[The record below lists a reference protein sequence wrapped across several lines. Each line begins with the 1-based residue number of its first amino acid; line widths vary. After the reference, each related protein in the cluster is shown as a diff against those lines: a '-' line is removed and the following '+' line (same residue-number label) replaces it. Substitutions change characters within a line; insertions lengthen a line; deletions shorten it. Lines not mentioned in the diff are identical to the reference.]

1 MSVWVCG
8 EVLIDELPSGTVVGG
23 GPANTAKALARLGHE
38 VAFIDGIST
47 DAYGVKARAELAADG
62 VDLSLAMTSDLPT
75 AVAEV
80 TLAADGG
87 ASYVFKLDKTAT
99 FDFNSSWLP
108 DPSRYKPQ
116 VLHIGTLATLVQP
129 GADVLFD
136 WALACADFAP
146 VVFDPNIRPQVLSDR
161 EKYVVLVEK
170 WIGIS
175 SVVKLSDDDF
185 EWLYPGKSPESIANQ
200 WLQGGVALVVM
211 TRGADGLVGYTSD
224 GVVEVAGE
232 KVNVVDTVG
241 AGDTVGAIIMQGLI
255 TDGLLNMRGDVL
267 KDVLHRAAVAAAI
280 TCSRAGAQ
288 PPYAHE
294 IREKLGN

>member
-1 MSVWVCG
+1 MSIWVCG
-8 EVLIDELPSGTVVGG
+8 EVLIDELPSGAVVGG

-62 VDLSLAMTSDLPT
+62 VDLSLALTSDLPT

-87 ASYVFKLDKTAT
+87 ASYVFKLEKTAT

-146 VVFDPNIRPQVLSDR
+146 VVFDPNIRPQVLNDR
-161 EKYVVLVEK
+161 DKYVALVEK

-211 TRGADGLVGYTSD
+211 TRGADGLIGYTSD
-224 GVVEVAGE
+224 GVVEVSGE

-241 AGDTVGAIIMQGLI
+241 AGDTVGAIVVQGLI
-255 TDGLLNMRGDVL
+255 TDGLLNMRGSVL
-267 KDVLHRAAVAAAI
+267 KDVLHRAAVASAI

-294 IREKLGN
+294 IRERLGN

>member
-1 MSVWVCG
+1 MWVCG
-8 EVLIDELPSGTVVGG
+8 EVLIDELPSGAVVGG

-62 VDLSLAMTSDLPT
+62 VDLSLAMTCDLPT
-75 AVAEV
+75 SVAQV

-87 ASYVFKLDKTAT
+87 ASYVFKLEKTAT

-116 VLHIGTLATLVQP
+116 VLYIGTLATLVQP

-136 WALACADFAP
+136 WALECADFAP

-161 EKYVVLVEK
+161 EKYVALVEK

-185 EWLYPGKSPESIANQ
+185 EWLYPGKSPESVAEQ

-211 TRGADGLVGYTSD
+211 TRGKAGLVGYTSD
-224 GVVEVAGE
+224 GVVEVAGV

-241 AGDTVGAIIMQGLI
+241 AGDTVGAIVVQGLI
-255 TDGLLNMRGDVL
+255 TDGLLNMRGSTL

-280 TCSRAGAQ
+280 TCSRMGAQ

-294 IREKLGN
+294 IRERLGN

>member
-1 MSVWVCG
+1 VSVWVCG
-8 EVLIDELPSGTVVGG
+8 EVLIDELPRGAVVGG

-47 DAYGVKARAELAADG
+47 DAYGVKARAEFAADG

-136 WALACADFAP
+136 WALECADFAP

-161 EKYVVLVEK
+161 EKYVALVEK

-185 EWLYPGKSPESIANQ
+185 EWLYPGKSPESVAEQ
-200 WLQGGVALVVM
+200 WLQGGVALVVI

-241 AGDTVGAIIMQGLI
+241 AGDTVGAIVVQGLI
-255 TDGLLNMRGDVL
+255 TDGLLNMRGSVL

-294 IREKLGN
+294 IRERLGN

>member
-8 EVLIDELPSGTVVGG
+8 EVLIDELPSGAVVGG

-87 ASYVFKLDKTAT
+87 ASYVFKLEKTAT

-108 DPSRYKPQ
+108 DPSRFKPQ

-161 EKYVVLVEK
+161 EKYVALVEK

-200 WLQGGVALVVM
+200 WLQGGVALVVV
-211 TRGADGLVGYTSD
+211 TRGADGLIGYTSD

-241 AGDTVGAIIMQGLI
+241 AGDTVGAIIVQGLI
-255 TDGLLNMRGDVL
+255 TDGLLNMRGSVL
-267 KDVLHRAAVAAAI
+267 KDVLQRAAVAAAI

>member
-1 MSVWVCG
+1 MWVCG
-8 EVLIDELPSGTVVGG
+8 EVLIDELPRGAVVGG

-47 DAYGVKARAELAADG
+47 DAYGVKARAELSADG
-62 VDLSLAMTSDLPT
+62 VDLSLALTSDLPT
-75 AVAEV
+75 AVAQV

-116 VLHIGTLATLVQP
+116 VLYIGTLATLVQP

-136 WALACADFAP
+136 WALQCAEFAP

-161 EKYVVLVEK
+161 EKYVALVEK
-170 WIGIS
+170 WVGIS

-185 EWLYPGKSPESIANQ
+185 EWLYPGKSPESIAEQ

-211 TRGADGLVGYTSD
+211 THGVDGLVGYTSD
-224 GVVEVAGE
+224 GVIEVAGE
-232 KVNVVDTVG
+232 KVHVVDTVG
-241 AGDTVGAIIMQGLI
+241 AGDTVGAILVQGLI
-255 TDGLLNMRGDVL
+255 TEGLLNMRGSVL
-267 KDVLHRAAVAAAI
+267 KDRLQRAAVAAAI

-294 IREKLGN
+294 IRERLGK

>member
-1 MSVWVCG
+1 MWVCG
-8 EVLIDELPSGTVVGG
+8 EVLIDELPRGAVVGG

-47 DAYGVKARAELAADG
+47 DAYGVKARAELSADG
-62 VDLSLAMTSDLPT
+62 VDLSLALTSDLPT
-75 AVAEV
+75 AVAQV

-116 VLHIGTLATLVQP
+116 VLYIGTLATLVQP

-136 WALACADFAP
+136 WALQCAEFAP

-161 EKYVVLVEK
+161 EKYVALVEK
-170 WIGIS
+170 WVGIS

-185 EWLYPGKSPESIANQ
+185 EWLYPGKSPESIAEQ

-211 TRGADGLVGYTSD
+211 THGVDGLVGYTSD
-224 GVVEVAGE
+224 GVIEVAGE

-241 AGDTVGAIIMQGLI
+241 AGDTVGAILVQGLI
-255 TDGLLNMRGDVL
+255 TEGLLNMRGSVL
-267 KDVLHRAAVAAAI
+267 KDRLQRAAVAAAI

-294 IREKLGN
+294 IRERLGK

>member
-1 MSVWVCG
+1 MWVCG
-8 EVLIDELPSGTVVGG
+8 EVLIDELPRGAVVGG

-47 DAYGVKARAELAADG
+47 DAYGVKARAELSADG
-62 VDLSLAMTSDLPT
+62 VDLSLALTSDLPT
-75 AVAEV
+75 AVAQV

-116 VLHIGTLATLVQP
+116 VLYIGTLATLVQP

-136 WALACADFAP
+136 WALQCAEFAP

-161 EKYVVLVEK
+161 EKYVALVEK
-170 WIGIS
+170 WVGIS

-185 EWLYPGKSPESIANQ
+185 EWLYPGKSPESIAEQ

-211 TRGADGLVGYTSD
+211 THGVDGLVGYTSD
-224 GVVEVAGE
+224 GVIEVAGE
-232 KVNVVDTVG
+232 KVHVVDTVG
-241 AGDTVGAIIMQGLI
+241 AGDTVGAIVVQGLI
-255 TDGLLNMRGDVL
+255 TDGLLNMRGSVL
-267 KDVLHRAAVAAAI
+267 KGVLHRAAVAAAI

-294 IREKLGN
+294 IRERLGN

>member
-1 MSVWVCG
+1 MWVCG
-8 EVLIDELPSGTVVGG
+8 EVLIDELPRGAVVGG

-47 DAYGVKARAELAADG
+47 DAYGVKARAELSADG
-62 VDLSLAMTSDLPT
+62 VDLSLALTSDLPT
-75 AVAEV
+75 AVAQV

-116 VLHIGTLATLVQP
+116 VLYIGTLATLVQP

-136 WALACADFAP
+136 WALQCAEFAP

-161 EKYVVLVEK
+161 EKYIALVEK
-170 WIGIS
+170 WVGIS

-185 EWLYPGKSPESIANQ
+185 EWLYPGKSPESIAEQ

-211 TRGADGLVGYTSD
+211 THGVDGLVGYTSD
-224 GVVEVAGE
+224 GVIEVAGE

-241 AGDTVGAIIMQGLI
+241 AGDTVGAILVQGLI
-255 TDGLLNMRGDVL
+255 TEGLLNMRGSVL
-267 KDVLHRAAVAAAI
+267 KDRLQRAAVAAAI

-294 IREKLGN
+294 IRERLGN

>member
-8 EVLIDELPSGTVVGG
+8 EVLIDELPSGAVVGG

-62 VDLSLAMTSDLPT
+62 VDLSLAPTSDLPT

-108 DPSRYKPQ
+108 DPSRHQPQ

-161 EKYVVLVEK
+161 DKYVALVEK

-185 EWLYPGKSPESIANQ
+185 KWLYPGKSPESIAEQ

-211 TRGADGLVGYTSD
+211 TRGADGLIGYTSD

-232 KVNVVDTVG
+232 KINVVDTVG
-241 AGDTVGAIIMQGLI
+241 AGDTVGAIVVQGLI
-255 TDGLLNMRGDVL
+255 TDGLLNMRGSVL

-294 IREKLGN
+294 IREKLGY

>member
-8 EVLIDELPSGTVVGG
+8 EVLIDELPSGAVVGG

-108 DPSRYKPQ
+108 DPSRHKPQ

-146 VVFDPNIRPQVLSDR
+146 VVFDPNIRPQVMSDR
-161 EKYVVLVEK
+161 AKYVALVEK

-200 WLQGGVALVVM
+200 WLQGGAALVVM
-211 TRGADGLVGYTSD
+211 TRGADGLIGYTSD

-241 AGDTVGAIIMQGLI
+241 AGDTVGAIVVQGLI
-255 TDGLLNMRGDVL
+255 TDGLLNMRGSVL
-267 KDVLHRAAVAAAI
+267 KDVLRRAAVAAAI

-294 IREKLGN
+294 IRERLGN

>member
-8 EVLIDELPSGTVVGG
+8 EVLIDELPSGAVVGG

-47 DAYGVKARAELAADG
+47 DAYGVKARAELVADG

-75 AVAEV
+75 AVAVV
-80 TLAADGG
+80 TLGADGG
-87 ASYVFKLDKTAT
+87 ASYVFNLDKTAT

-146 VVFDPNIRPQVLSDR
+146 VVFDPNIRPQVLSDS
-161 EKYVVLVEK
+161 EKYVELVEK

-175 SVVKLSDDDF
+175 SVIKLSDDDF
-185 EWLYPGKSPESIANQ
+185 EWLYPGKSPESIAEQ

-211 TRGADGLVGYTSD
+211 TRGADGLIGYTSD

-241 AGDTVGAIIMQGLI
+241 AGDTVGAIVVQGLI
-255 TDGLLNMRGDVL
+255 TDGLLNMRGSVL

-294 IREKLGN
+294 IRERLGN

>member
-62 VDLSLAMTSDLPT
+62 VDLSLALTSDLPT

-185 EWLYPGKSPESIANQ
+185 EWLYPGKSPESVAEQ

-211 TRGADGLVGYTSD
+211 THGVDGLVGYTSD

-241 AGDTVGAIIMQGLI
+241 AGDTVGAIVVHGLI
-255 TDGLLNMRGDVL
+255 TDGLLNMRGSVL
-267 KDVLHRAAVAAAI
+267 KDRLQRAAVAAAI

-294 IREKLGN
+294 IRERLGN

>member
-1 MSVWVCG
+1 VSVWVCG
-8 EVLIDELPSGTVVGG
+8 EVLIDELPSGAVVGG
-23 GPANTAKALARLGHE
+23 GPANTAKALSRLGHE

-62 VDLSLAMTSDLPT
+62 VDLSLAMTCDLPT
-75 AVAEV
+75 SVAQV

-87 ASYVFKLDKTAT
+87 ASYVFKLEKTAT

-116 VLHIGTLATLVQP
+116 VLYIGTLATLVQP

-136 WALACADFAP
+136 WALECADFAP

-161 EKYVVLVEK
+161 EKYVALVEK

-185 EWLYPGKSPESIANQ
+185 EWLYPGKSPESVAEQ

-211 TRGADGLVGYTSD
+211 TRGKAGLVGYTSD
-224 GVVEVAGE
+224 GVVEVAGV

-241 AGDTVGAIIMQGLI
+241 AGDTVGAIVVQGLI
-255 TDGLLNMRGDVL
+255 TDGLLNMRGSTL

-280 TCSRAGAQ
+280 TCSRMGAQ

-294 IREKLGN
+294 IRERLGN

>member
-1 MSVWVCG
+1 MSIWVCG
-8 EVLIDELPSGTVVGG
+8 EVLIDELPSGAVVGG

-47 DAYGVKARAELAADG
+47 DAYGVKARAELVADG

-75 AVAEV
+75 AVAVV
-80 TLAADGG
+80 TIAADGG
-87 ASYVFKLDKTAT
+87 ASYAFKLDKTAT

-108 DPSRYKPQ
+108 DPSRHKPQ

-129 GADVLFD
+129 GADVLFN

-161 EKYVVLVEK
+161 EKYVALIEK

-185 EWLYPGKSPESIANQ
+185 EWLYPGKSPESIAEQ

-211 TRGADGLVGYTSD
+211 TRGADGLIGYISD

-232 KVNVVDTVG
+232 KVSVVDTVG
-241 AGDTVGAIIMQGLI
+241 AGDTVGAIVVQGLI
-255 TDGLLNMRGDVL
+255 TDGLLNLRGSVL

>member
-1 MSVWVCG
+1 VSVWVCG
-8 EVLIDELPSGTVVGG
+8 EVLIDELPSGAVVGG

-62 VDLSLAMTSDLPT
+62 VDLSLAMTCDLPT
-75 AVAEV
+75 SVAQV

-87 ASYVFKLDKTAT
+87 ASYVFKLEKTAT

-116 VLHIGTLATLVQP
+116 VLYIGTLATLVQP

-136 WALACADFAP
+136 WALECADFAP

-161 EKYVVLVEK
+161 EKYVALVEK

-185 EWLYPGKSPESIANQ
+185 EWLYPGKSPESVAEQ

-211 TRGADGLVGYTSD
+211 TRGKAGLVGYTSD
-224 GVVEVAGE
+224 GVVEVAGV

-241 AGDTVGAIIMQGLI
+241 AGDTVGAIVVQGLI
-255 TDGLLNMRGDVL
+255 TDGLLNMRGSTL

-280 TCSRAGAQ
+280 TCSRMGAQ

-294 IREKLGN
+294 IRERLGN

>member
-8 EVLIDELPSGTVVGG
+8 EVLIDELPSGAVVGG

-62 VDLSLAMTSDLPT
+62 VNLSLAMTSDLPT
-75 AVAEV
+75 AVAVV

-146 VVFDPNIRPQVLSDR
+146 VVFDPNIRPQVMSDR
-161 EKYVVLVEK
+161 AKYVALVEK

-175 SVVKLSDDDF
+175 SVVKLSDDDL
-185 EWLYPGKSPESIANQ
+185 EWLYPGKSPESIAEQ
-200 WLQGGVALVVM
+200 WLQDGVALVVM
-211 TRGADGLVGYTSD
+211 TRGADGLIGYTSD

-241 AGDTVGAIIMQGLI
+241 AGDTVGAIVVQGLI
-255 TDGLLNMRGDVL
+255 TDGLLNMRGSVL

-294 IREKLGN
+294 IRERLGN

>member
-1 MSVWVCG
+1 
-8 EVLIDELPSGTVVGG
+8 
-23 GPANTAKALARLGHE
+23 
-38 VAFIDGIST
+38 
-47 DAYGVKARAELAADG
+47 
-62 VDLSLAMTSDLPT
+62 
-75 AVAEV
+75 V
-80 TLAADGG
+80 TLAADGS

-108 DPSRYKPQ
+108 DPSRHKPQ
-116 VLHIGTLATLVQP
+116 VLYIGTLATLVQP

-136 WALACADFAP
+136 WAITCAEFAP
-146 VVFDPNIRPQVLSDR
+146 VVFDPNIRPQVMSDR
-161 EKYVVLVEK
+161 DEYVDLVEK
-170 WIGIS
+170 WVGIS

-185 EWLYPGKSPESIANQ
+185 EWLYPGQSPEKIAEQ

-211 TRGADGLVGYTSD
+211 THGVDGLVGYTSD

-232 KVNVVDTVG
+232 KVSVVDTVG
-241 AGDTVGAIIMQGLI
+241 AGDTVGAILVQGLI
-255 TDGLLNMRGDVL
+255 TDGLLNMRGSVL

-294 IREKLGN
+294 IRERLGN

>member
-62 VDLSLAMTSDLPT
+62 VDLSLALTSDLPT

-185 EWLYPGKSPESIANQ
+185 EWLYPGKSPESIVNQ

-241 AGDTVGAIIMQGLI
+241 AGDTVGAIVVQGLI
-255 TDGLLNMRGDVL
+255 TDGLLNMRGSVL

>member
-8 EVLIDELPSGTVVGG
+8 EVLIDELPSGSVVGG

-62 VDLSLAMTSDLPT
+62 VNLSLAMTSDLPT
-75 AVAEV
+75 AVAVV

-146 VVFDPNIRPQVLSDR
+146 VVFDPNIRPQVMSDR
-161 EKYVVLVEK
+161 DKYVALVEK

-200 WLQGGVALVVM
+200 WLQGGVALVVV
-211 TRGADGLVGYTSD
+211 TRGANGLIGYTSD

-241 AGDTVGAIIMQGLI
+241 AGDTVGAIIVQGLI
-255 TDGLLNMRGDVL
+255 TDGLLNMSGSVL

>member
-8 EVLIDELPSGTVVGG
+8 EVLIDELPSGAVVGG

-38 VAFIDGIST
+38 VAYIDGIST

-62 VDLSLAMTSDLPT
+62 VNLSLAMTSDLPT
-75 AVAEV
+75 AVAV
-80 TLAADGG
+80 LTLAADGG

-146 VVFDPNIRPQVLSDR
+146 VVFDPNIRPQVMSDR
-161 EKYVVLVEK
+161 AKYVALVEK

-200 WLQGGVALVVM
+200 WLQGGAALVVM
-211 TRGADGLVGYTSD
+211 TRGADGLIGYTSD

-241 AGDTVGAIIMQGLI
+241 AGDTVGAIVVQGLI
-255 TDGLLNMRGDVL
+255 TDGLLNMRGSVL

-294 IREKLGN
+294 IRERLGN

>member
-1 MSVWVCG
+1 MSIWVCG
-8 EVLIDELPSGTVVGG
+8 EVLIDELPSGAVVGG

-47 DAYGVKARAELAADG
+47 DAYGVKARAELVADG
-62 VDLSLAMTSDLPT
+62 VDLSLSNSSDLPT
-75 AVAEV
+75 AVAVV
-80 TLAADGG
+80 TLAGDGG
-87 ASYVFKLDKTAT
+87 ASYEFKLDKTAT
-99 FDFNSSWLP
+99 FDFNSDWLP

-136 WALACADFAP
+136 WALECAEFAP
-146 VVFDPNIRPQVLSDR
+146 VVFDPNIRPQVMSNR
-161 EKYVVLVEK
+161 EKYVAIVEK
-170 WIGIS
+170 WVGIS

-185 EWLYPGKSPESIANQ
+185 KWLYPGKSPESIAEQ

-211 TRGADGLVGYTSD
+211 TRGADGLIGYTSD

-241 AGDTVGAIIMQGLI
+241 AGDTVGAIIVQGLI
-255 TDGLLNMRGDVL
+255 TDGLLNMRGSVL
-267 KDVLHRAAVAAAI
+267 KDVLRRAAVAAAI

-294 IREKLGN
+294 IRERLGN

>member
-8 EVLIDELPSGTVVGG
+8 EVLIDELPSGAVVGG

-47 DAYGVKARAELAADG
+47 DVYGVKARAELAADG
-62 VDLSLAMTSDLPT
+62 VDLSLAVTSDLPT
-75 AVAEV
+75 AVAVV
-80 TLAADGG
+80 TLGADGG

-161 EKYVVLVEK
+161 DKYVALVEK

-185 EWLYPGKSPESIANQ
+185 EWLYPGKRPESIANQ

-241 AGDTVGAIIMQGLI
+241 AGDTVGAIVVQGLI
-255 TDGLLNMRGDVL
+255 TDGLLNMRGSVL

>member
-8 EVLIDELPSGTVVGG
+8 EVLIDELPSGAVVGG

-75 AVAEV
+75 AVAVV

-99 FDFNSSWLP
+99 FDFNPSWLP

-146 VVFDPNIRPQVLSDR
+146 VVFDPNIRPQVMSDR
-161 EKYVVLVEK
+161 AKYVALVEK

-200 WLQGGVALVVM
+200 WLQGGAALVVM
-211 TRGADGLVGYTSD
+211 TCGADGLIGYTSD

-241 AGDTVGAIIMQGLI
+241 AGDTVGAIVVQGLI
-255 TDGLLNMRGDVL
+255 TDGLLNMRGSVL

-294 IREKLGN
+294 IRERLGN

>member
-8 EVLIDELPSGTVVGG
+8 EVLIDELPSGAVVGG

-62 VDLSLAMTSDLPT
+62 VDLSLALTSDLPT
-75 AVAEV
+75 AVAVV
-80 TLAADGG
+80 TLDADGG

-161 EKYVVLVEK
+161 EKYVALVEK

-241 AGDTVGAIIMQGLI
+241 AGDTVGAIIVQGLI
-255 TDGLLNMRGDVL
+255 TDGLLNMRGSVL

>member
-8 EVLIDELPSGTVVGG
+8 EVLIDELPSGAVVGG
-23 GPANTAKALARLGHE
+23 GPANTAKSLARLGHE

-62 VDLSLAMTSDLPT
+62 VNLSLAMTSDLPT
-75 AVAEV
+75 AVAVV

-87 ASYVFKLDKTAT
+87 ASYVFRLDKTAT

-146 VVFDPNIRPQVLSDR
+146 VVFDPNIRPQVMSDR
-161 EKYVVLVEK
+161 DKYVALVEK

-200 WLQGGVALVVM
+200 WLQGGAALVVM
-211 TRGADGLVGYTSD
+211 TRGADGLIGYTSD

-241 AGDTVGAIIMQGLI
+241 AGDTVGAIVVQGLI
-255 TDGLLNMRGDVL
+255 TDGLLNMRGSVLEDVL
-267 KDVLHRAAVAAAI
+267 RRAAVAAAI

-294 IREKLGN
+294 IRERLGN

>member
-1 MSVWVCG
+1 MSIWVCG
-8 EVLIDELPSGTVVGG
+8 EVLIDELPSGAVVGG

-47 DAYGVKARAELAADG
+47 DAYGVKARAELVADG
-62 VDLSLAMTSDLPT
+62 VDLSLSNSSDLPT
-75 AVAEV
+75 AVAVV
-80 TLAADGG
+80 TLAGDGQ
-87 ASYVFKLDKTAT
+87 ASYEFKLDKTAT
-99 FDFNSSWLP
+99 FDFDKSWLP

-116 VLHIGTLATLVQP
+116 VLHIGTLATLIQP

-136 WALACADFAP
+136 WALACAEFAP
-146 VVFDPNIRPQVLSDR
+146 VVFDPNIRPQVMSDR
-161 EKYVVLVEK
+161 EKYVAIVQK
-170 WIGIS
+170 WVGIS

-185 EWLYPGKSPESIANQ
+185 KWLYPGKSPESIAEQ

-211 TRGADGLVGYTSD
+211 TRGADGLIGYTSD

-232 KVNVVDTVG
+232 KINVVDTVG
-241 AGDTVGAIIMQGLI
+241 AGDTVGAIIVQGLI
-255 TDGLLNMRGDVL
+255 TDGLLNMRGSVL

-294 IREKLGN
+294 IRERLGN

>member
-8 EVLIDELPSGTVVGG
+8 EVLIDELPIGAVVGG

-62 VDLSLAMTSDLPT
+62 VDLSLALTSDLPT

-108 DPSRYKPQ
+108 DPSRHKPQ

-146 VVFDPNIRPQVLSDR
+146 VVFDPNIRPQVMSDR
-161 EKYVVLVEK
+161 DKYVALVEK

-224 GVVEVAGE
+224 DVVEVAGE

-241 AGDTVGAIIMQGLI
+241 AGDTVGAIVVQGLI
-255 TDGLLNMRGDVL
+255 TDGLLNMRGSVL
-267 KDVLHRAAVAAAI
+267 KDVLHRAAMAAAI

-294 IREKLGN
+294 IRERLGN

>member
-8 EVLIDELPSGTVVGG
+8 EVLIDELPSGAVVGG

-62 VDLSLAMTSDLPT
+62 VDLSLALTSDLPT

-161 EKYVVLVEK
+161 EKYVALVEK

-241 AGDTVGAIIMQGLI
+241 AGDTVGAIVVQGLI
-255 TDGLLNMRGDVL
+255 TDGLLNMRGSVL

>member
-8 EVLIDELPSGTVVGG
+8 EVLIDELPSGAVVGG

-62 VDLSLAMTSDLPT
+62 VDLSLAPTSDLPT

-146 VVFDPNIRPQVLSDR
+146 VVFDPNIRPQVLSNRD
-161 EKYVVLVEK
+161 KYVALVEK

-175 SVVKLSDDDF
+175 SVVKLSEDDF
-185 EWLYPGKSPESIANQ
+185 EWLFPGKSPESIAEQ

-211 TRGADGLVGYTSD
+211 TRGVDGLIGYTSD

-232 KVNVVDTVG
+232 KINVVDTVG
-241 AGDTVGAIIMQGLI
+241 AGDTVGAIVVQGLI
-255 TDGLLNMRGDVL
+255 TDGLLNMRGSVL

-294 IREKLGN
+294 IRERLGN

>member
-8 EVLIDELPSGTVVGG
+8 EVLIDELPSGAVVGG

-62 VDLSLAMTSDLPT
+62 VDLSLALTSDLPT
-75 AVAEV
+75 GVAEV

-116 VLHIGTLATLVQP
+116 VLYIGTLATLVQP
-129 GADVLFD
+129 SADVLFD
-136 WALACADFAP
+136 WALQCADFAP
-146 VVFDPNIRPQVLSDR
+146 VVFDPNIRPQVMSDR
-161 EKYVVLVEK
+161 EKYVALVEK
-170 WIGIS
+170 WVGIS
-175 SVVKLSDDDF
+175 SVVKLSDEDF
-185 EWLYPGKSPESIANQ
+185 EWLYPGQSPEKIAEQ

-211 TRGADGLVGYTSD
+211 THGVDGLVGYTSE

-232 KVNVVDTVG
+232 KVKVVDTVG
-241 AGDTVGAIIMQGLI
+241 AGDTVGAIIVQGLI
-255 TDGLLNMRGDVL
+255 TDGLLNMRGSALKEVL
-267 KDVLHRAAVAAAI
+267 LRAAVAAAI
-280 TCSRAGAQ
+280 TCSRVGAQ

>member
-1 MSVWVCG
+1 MWVCG
-8 EVLIDELPSGTVVGG
+8 EVLIDELPRGAVVGG

-47 DAYGVKARAELAADG
+47 DAYGVKARAELSADG
-62 VDLSLAMTSDLPT
+62 VDLSLALTSDLPT
-75 AVAEV
+75 AVAQV

-116 VLHIGTLATLVQP
+116 VLYIGTLATLVQP

-136 WALACADFAP
+136 WALQCAEFAP

-161 EKYVVLVEK
+161 EKYVALVEK
-170 WIGIS
+170 WVGIS

-185 EWLYPGKSPESIANQ
+185 EWLYPGKSPESIAEQ

-211 TRGADGLVGYTSD
+211 THGVDGLVGYTSD
-224 GVVEVAGE
+224 GVIEVAGE
-232 KVNVVDTVG
+232 KVHVVDTVG
-241 AGDTVGAIIMQGLI
+241 AGDTVGAILVQGLI
-255 TDGLLNMRGDVL
+255 TEGLLNMRGSVL
-267 KDVLHRAAVAAAI
+267 KDRLQRAAVAAAI

-294 IREKLGN
+294 IRERLGN

>member
-1 MSVWVCG
+1 VSVWVCG
-8 EVLIDELPSGTVVGG
+8 EVLIDELPRGAVVGG

-47 DAYGVKARAELAADG
+47 DAYGVKARAELSADG
-62 VDLSLAMTSDLPT
+62 VDLSLALTSDLPT

-87 ASYVFKLDKTAT
+87 ATYVFKLDKTST

-116 VLHIGTLATLVQP
+116 VLYIGTLATLVQP

-136 WALACADFAP
+136 WALGCADFAP
-146 VVFDPNIRPQVLSDR
+146 VVFDPNIRPQVLNDR
-161 EKYVVLVEK
+161 EKYVALVEK

-175 SVVKLSDDDF
+175 SVVKLSVDDF
-185 EWLYPGKSPESIANQ
+185 EWLYPGKSPESVAEQ

-241 AGDTVGAIIMQGLI
+241 AGDTVGAIVVQGLI
-255 TDGLLNMRGDVL
+255 TDGLLNMRGSTL
-267 KDVLHRAAVAAAI
+267 KEVLHRAAVAAAI

-294 IREKLGN
+294 IRERLGK

>member
-1 MSVWVCG
+1 MSIWVCG
-8 EVLIDELPSGTVVGG
+8 EVLIDELPSGAVVGG

-62 VDLSLAMTSDLPT
+62 VNLSLAMTSDLPT
-75 AVAEV
+75 AVAVV

-108 DPSRYKPQ
+108 DPSRHKPQ

-146 VVFDPNIRPQVLSDR
+146 VVFDPNIRPQVMSDR
-161 EKYVVLVEK
+161 AKYVALVEK

-185 EWLYPGKSPESIANQ
+185 EWLYPGKSQESIANQ
-200 WLQGGVALVVM
+200 WLQGGAALVVM
-211 TRGADGLVGYTSD
+211 TRGADGLIGYTSD

-241 AGDTVGAIIMQGLI
+241 AGDTVGAIVVQGLI
-255 TDGLLNMRGDVL
+255 TDGLLNMRGSVL

-294 IREKLGN
+294 IRERLGN

>member
-62 VDLSLAMTSDLPT
+62 VDLSLALTSDLPT

-108 DPSRYKPQ
+108 DPSRHKPQ

-136 WALACADFAP
+136 WALECADFAP

-161 EKYVVLVEK
+161 EKYVALVEK

-185 EWLYPGKSPESIANQ
+185 EWLYPGKSPESVAEQ

-211 TRGADGLVGYTSD
+211 TRGADGLVGYTSN

-241 AGDTVGAIIMQGLI
+241 AGDTVGAIVVQGLI
-255 TDGLLNMRGDVL
+255 KDGLLNMRGSVL
-267 KDVLHRAAVAAAI
+267 KDVLRRAAVAAAI

-294 IREKLGN
+294 IRERLGN

>member
-62 VDLSLAMTSDLPT
+62 VDLSLALTSDLPT

-161 EKYVVLVEK
+161 EKYVALVEK

-185 EWLYPGKSPESIANQ
+185 EWLYPGKSPESIVNQ

-241 AGDTVGAIIMQGLI
+241 AGDTVGAIVVQGLI
-255 TDGLLNMRGDVL
+255 TDGLLNMRGSVL

>member
-8 EVLIDELPSGTVVGG
+8 EVLIDELPSGAVVGG

-47 DAYGVKARAELAADG
+47 DAYGVNARAALTADG
-62 VDLSLAMTSDLPT
+62 VDLSLALTSDLPT
-75 AVAEV
+75 AVAVV

-146 VVFDPNIRPQVLSDR
+146 VVFDPNIRPQVMSDR
-161 EKYVVLVEK
+161 DKYVALVEK

-200 WLQGGVALVVM
+200 WLQGGAALVVM
-211 TRGADGLVGYTSD
+211 TRGADGLIGYTSD

-241 AGDTVGAIIMQGLI
+241 AGDTVGAIIVQGLI
-255 TDGLLNMRGDVL
+255 TDGLLNMRGSVL